1 MGLFQ
6 TYLTKVYNSWSTNL
20 PQDPKSGT
28 HYQYSSFIQY
38 KLDHTITMMRN
49 KIQGFEDPSMKK
61 LSAAET
67 LEVILYLND
76 TINFYR
82 RLFEEAN
89 EQFETSVLDLK
100 AQISLL
106 RSEVS
111 ILNNH
116 VTEIKQSKNDHK

>member
-1 MGLFQ
+1 
-6 TYLTKVYNSWSTNL
+6 
-20 PQDPKSGT
+20 
-28 HYQYSSFIQY
+28 
-38 KLDHTITMMRN
+38 MMRN